1 MKLSVRLRGDWFAV
15 PCKGSDTIRWLGE
28 ETLRRFYKNRAS
40 LGGRTVEKVYEV
52 RKAKGGALLDF
63 DDAIKDVVDD
73 NDFITVVLESD
84 ISSPMSLPAEIVY
97 VEEKVASEDV
107 QPPGDKELIAL
118 DGDSLSTDDL
128 IRLGKG
134 ICNLTL
140 TSEAEQKVN
149 KSRALVEEILASN
162 KVVYGITTGFG
173 KFARTVIAKEKLV
186 ELQEN
191 LIRSHAAGV
200 GSALP
205 PERTKMLLALRIN
218 VLAKGYSGVSLDTLK
233 KLIAAFNASCLPWI
247 PEKGTV
253 GASGDLAPLAH
264 MALGMMG
271 EGKMWSPKSGW
282 AEAKFVLESH
292 NLTPIKLKPKEGLAL
307 INGTQLITSL
317 GCEALERAEAIARQ
331 SDVVAALTLEVLKGT
346 TRAFDSKVHD
356 VRPHK
361 GQKLVAD
368 RLRALLHSDT
378 YPSEVS
384 NSHRFCDRVQ
394 DAYTLRCCPQVHGV
408 VNDTL
413 QFVRSVLSTEINSA
427 TDNPM
432 VFADMGEI
440 VSAGNFHG
448 EYPAKVLDYLAI
460 AVHELASISERRIER
475 LVNPAL
481 SELPAFLTNNGGL
494 NSGFMVA
501 HCTAAALVSENKVLC
516 HPASVDSLTTS
527 AGTEDHVSMGGF
539 AARKALRVVEHVE
552 QVLGIELLAA
562 CQALEFLRPLKTTA
576 PLEEVYRLVREVAKP
591 WDKDRFM
598 APDIDAVAK
607 LLQEE
612 KIWTKVKPMIDHYH
626 SVQSVETRVFS
637 PTTAMRESMNGISA
651 PKRRRLGRT
660 TSNSSIR

>member
-107 QPPGDKELIAL
+107 QPAGDKELIAL

-331 SDVVAALTLEVLKGT
+331 ADVVAALTLEVLKGT

-432 VFADMGEI
+432 VFAEMGEI

>member
-149 KSRALVEEILASN
+149 KSRALVDEILASN

-292 NLTPIKLKPKEGLAL
+292 NLMPIKLKPKEGLAL

-432 VFADMGEI
+432 VFAEMGEI